1 MTDIRIPGMVIQ
13 DEIAALRR
21 CTAAGAD
28 LTLAEPFR
36 VAHLV
41 AAIDAVLRP
50 PAAV

>member
-1 MTDIRIPGMVIQ
+1 VTDIHMPGMVIRDQ
-13 DEIAALRR
+13 IAALRR

-28 LTLAEPFR
+28 LTLAEAFR